1 MNQVTSNHEWKRNRN
16 LYAVL
21 LLDMVLNKR
30 LEKPFVKVPP
40 DGSHLD
46 TLNPA
51 EVKAKLS
58 AKVKGF
64 LGKSGNLTI
73 TSQVSPASDTAG
85 SKSDHHPRMPRH
97 RVRIAEPPSISGNGI
112 ELKSFECDDA
122 TFSNEENTQ
131 QNFGAYLQPSFDAQ
145 NNNTVV

>member
-1 MNQVTSNHEWKRNRN
+1 M
-16 LYAVL
+16 L